1 MKWTHVHFPAK
12 NEREKSN
19 TTSCL
24 ANKILEKKQRHFRT
38 SWMKWMWSNSSWNN
52 IWVIITMH
60 NACIVAIQAEIKN
73 GKIGTTI
80 AKKTV
85 QTLFFTY
92 FFFHCAYLSNWLWR
106 LKIFQK
112 EMADAMLVHHLQCT
126 NDGQILQAYN
136 KSMLNIVF
144 LFLCFFF
151 FFGFDF
157 VQNFQV
163 LNEVQ
168 YRPLR
173 MQCQKNSTTTNGKK
187 KVLLRFLFYFI
198 PFKRQITWH
207 LIWAQVMLSRG

>member
-60 NACIVAIQAEIKN
+60 NACIVTIQAEIKN

-151 FFGFDF
+151 FFFVLILFRTFKFLMKYNIVRLECNARRTAPQPMEKKKFFYGFCF
-157 VQNFQV
+157 ISFH
-163 LNEVQ
+163 
-168 YRPLR
+168 
-173 MQCQKNSTTTNGKK
+173 SNGK
-187 KVLLRFLFYFI
+187 
-198 PFKRQITWH
+198 
-207 LIWAQVMLSRG
+207 